1 MRLRAYYRSMGEAE
15 TIGVSPDFENNNEAI
30 EAWDGVLFDRFVE
43 FRDALVSGLGA
54 HGNRA
59 LDLYPPEPGQR
70 ALDIGC
76 GFGDTTR
83 QIARLVGPEGEAV
96 GVDASP
102 RFIAASREEAATEG
116 VENVRYAVADV
127 EAGLPDEVGGDF
139 DRVFSRMGTMFFA
152 NPVPA
157 MRRIRATMRPGAL
170 LTMVVWRQKADNVF
184 MYDAEQI
191 TERFL
196 THPDQTDEPT
206 CGPGPFSMANAD
218 TTSGIMK
225 AAGFE
230 NIALTRSDGRMWQG
244 DTIDEAL
251 DLVMAIGP
259 AGELI
264 RVNEQR
270 GEELRPQIVEA
281 LKEGLAR
288 YVTPEGVYAATST
301 WIVAARNPA

>member
-1 MRLRAYYRSMGEAE
+1 MADTD
-15 TIGVSPDFENNNEAI
+15 TIGVSDFENNTEAI

-43 FRDALVSGLGA
+43 FREALVTGLGA

-59 LDLYPPEPGQR
+59 LEFYPPEPGQR

-83 QIARLVGPEGEAV
+83 QLARLVGPDGEAV

-102 RFIAASREEAATEG
+102 RFIAASREEAAEEG
-116 VENVRYAVADV
+116 VENVRYLVADV
-127 EAGLPDEVGGDF
+127 EQGLPEEAGDGF
-139 DRVFSRMGTMFFA
+139 DRVFARMGTMFFA

-157 MRRIRATMRPGAL
+157 MRTIRAAMRPGGL
-170 LTMVVWRQKADNVF
+170 LTMVVWRQKVDNVF
-184 MYDAEQI
+184 MYEAEQI

-218 TTSGIMK
+218 TTSGIMV
-225 AAGFE
+225 AAGYE
-230 NIALTRSDGRMWQG
+230 NVTLTRSDSMMRQG
-244 DTIDEAL
+244 GTIEEAL

-264 RVNEQR
+264 RVNEER

-281 LKEGLAR
+281 LKEDLAK
-288 YVTPEGVYAATST
+288 YATPAGVYAATST

>member
-1 MRLRAYYRSMGEAE
+1 MSE
-15 TIGVSPDFENNNEAI
+15 IGTAPEFVDNNEAI

-43 FRDALVSGLGA
+43 FRKALVAGLGA
-54 HGNRA
+54 HSARA
-59 LDLYPPEPGQR
+59 LELYPPAPGER

-83 QIARLVGPEGEAV
+83 DIARLVGPDGEAV
-96 GVDASP
+96 GVDAAS
-102 RFIAASREEAATEG
+102 RFIASSREEAVAEG
-116 VENVRYAVADV
+116 VDNVRFEVADV
-127 EAGLPDEVGGDF
+127 EAGLPDEIGTGF

-157 MRRIRATMRPGAL
+157 MRNIRATMRPGGL
-170 LTMVVWRQKADNVF
+170 LTMVVWRQKAENVF
-184 MYDAEQI
+184 MYEAEQI

-196 THPDQTDEPT
+196 THPDQSDEPT

-218 TTSGIMK
+218 TTSGIMV

-230 NIALTRSDGRMWQG
+230 NVSLTRSDSSMWNG
-244 DTIDEAL
+244 DTMDEAL

-264 RVNEQR
+264 RVNEER

-281 LKEGLAR
+281 LREGLAR
-288 YVTPEGVYAATST
+288 YVTDDGVYAPTST
-301 WIVAARNPA
+301 WIVAAHNPA

>member
-1 MRLRAYYRSMGEAE
+1 MGEAE
-15 TIGVSPDFENNNEAI
+15 TIGVSPDIEDNTEAI

-43 FRDALVSGLGA
+43 FRDALVTGLGA
-54 HGNRA
+54 HGDRA
-59 LDLYPPEPGQR
+59 LELYPPEPGQR

-83 QIARLVGPEGEAV
+83 QLARLVGPQGEAV

-102 RFIAASREEAATEG
+102 RFIAASREEAAEEG
-116 VENVRYAVADV
+116 VENVRYVVADV
-127 EAGLPDEVGGDF
+127 EAGLPEEVGGDY
-139 DRVFSRMGTMFFA
+139 DRVFARMGTMFFA

-157 MRRIRATMRPGAL
+157 MRTIRAAMRPGGL
-170 LTMVVWRQKADNVF
+170 LTMVVWRQKAENVF
-184 MYDAEQI
+184 MYEAERI

-218 TTSGIMK
+218 TTSGIMV

-230 NIALTRSDGRMWQG
+230 DVTLTRSDSMMRQG
-244 DTIDEAL
+244 GTIDEAL

-264 RVNEQR
+264 RVNEER

-281 LKEGLAR
+281 LREGLASF
-288 YVTPEGVYAATST
+288 VTPDGVYAATST
-301 WIVAARNPA
+301 WIVAGRNPA

>member
-1 MRLRAYYRSMGEAE
+1 MSE
-15 TIGVSPDFENNNEAI
+15 IGAAQDFVNNNEAI

-43 FRDALVSGLGA
+43 FRKGLVAGLGA
-54 HGNRA
+54 HGNKA
-59 LDLYPPEPGQR
+59 LELYPPAPGER
-70 ALDIGC
+70 AIDIGC

-83 QIARLVGPEGEAV
+83 DIARLVAPGGEAV

-102 RFIAASREEAATEG
+102 RFIAASREEAEAEG
-116 VENVRYAVADV
+116 VENVRYEVADV
-127 EAGLPDEVGGDF
+127 EAGLPEEVGRDF

-157 MRRIRATMRPGAL
+157 MRNIRATMRPGAL
-170 LTMVVWRQKADNVF
+170 LTMVVWRQKAENVF

-196 THPDQTDEPT
+196 THPEATDEPT

-218 TTSGIMK
+218 TTTGIMQ

-230 NIALTRSDGRMWQG
+230 DVTLTRSDHPMWQG
-244 DTIDEAL
+244 DTIEEAL

-264 RVNEQR
+264 RVNEER

-288 YVTPEGVYAATST
+288 YVTPDGVYAQTST